1 VCFVILSFSLVYYCG
16 PALSKRNWYSAT
28 PGSVFSA
35 LLWLGATTGF
45 RIYLHF
51 FNTYSEIY
59 GSLGTFMILVVW
71 LYVGG
76 LAFLMGGLINAEI
89 ERAAIGDTAEE
100 NGLPAFSP
108 KTAKS

>member
-1 VCFVILSFSLVYYCG
+1 
-16 PALSKRNWYSAT
+16 
-28 PGSVFSA
+28 
-35 LLWLGATTGF
+35 
-45 RIYLHF
+45 
-51 FNTYSEIY
+51 
-59 GSLGTFMILVVW
+59 MILVVW

-100 NGLPAFSP
+100 NGLPPFSP